1 MAKELNL
8 EEVERRARQVLDARI
23 ESVRTLVTARQNLAQ
38 VREELDQAERQ
49 DVLAYNAAVAA
60 GWTPEEL
67 RKLNLGEPEK
77 KARVRRRAATKRR
90 DDPTEQAVEQTPE
103 AIDVTDPVPAAEE
116 PEGSP
121 QAPAFAG

>member
-1 MAKELNL
+1 MGKELNL

-23 ESVRTLVTARQNLAQ
+23 ESVRALVTVRQHLAEAREQ
-38 VREELDQAERQ
+38 LDQAERE

-77 KARVRRRAATKRR
+77 KVRVRRRAATRR
-90 DDPTEQAVEQTPE
+90 RNDTTGQSSEPE
-103 AIDVTDPVPAAEE
+103 PETIDVTDP
-116 PEGSP
+116 
-121 QAPAFAG
+121 APALGDPGR